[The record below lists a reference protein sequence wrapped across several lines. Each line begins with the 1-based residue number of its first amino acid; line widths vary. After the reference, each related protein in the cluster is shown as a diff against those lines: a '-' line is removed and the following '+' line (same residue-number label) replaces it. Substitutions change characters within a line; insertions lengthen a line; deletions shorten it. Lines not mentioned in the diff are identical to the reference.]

1 MQKLYTQAST
11 TAGTT
16 VSTKETSKVLRS
28 TYALL
33 AMTFTFSAF
42 AALMAMI
49 FKMPPMNPLLMLAPY
64 FILLWLTEKNKN
76 SAMGLVWVFALTG
89 WLGLS
94 IGPLVG
100 HVSSTVGFEPI
111 LMSLGGTA
119 IIFFGLSG
127 YVLTTRKDLSFMSG
141 FLMTGL
147 LVGFVA
153 VIANLFLQIQGLSLA
168 ISCMFLLLSSGIIAW
183 YTSVIIHG
191 GETNYISATVMLF
204 VAIYNIFIS
213 LLSLFVNFGND

>member
-1 MQKLYTQAST
+1 MQEVYRQVNA
-11 TAGTT
+11 AVGT
-16 VSTKETSKVLRS
+16 EEASKVLRN

-33 AMTFTFSAF
+33 AMTFAFSAF
-42 AALMAMI
+42 TAFMAVV
-49 FKMPPMNPLLMLAPY
+49 FKMPPMGLLMLIPY
-64 FILLWLTEKNKN
+64 FVLLWLTEKNKN

-94 IGPLVG
+94 IGPMISY
-100 HVSSTVGFEPI
+100 VSDTVGFKPI

-153 VIANLFLQIQGLSLA
+153 VIANVFLQIQGLSLA

-204 VAIYNIFIS
+204 VAIYNIFTS
-213 LLSLFVNFGND
+213 LLSLFSNFGDD